1 MESGDSNGASHSKHG
16 DSTENEPVLE
26 QQEGE
31 KECVLDENREE
42 QPLHNGEELDKTLQE
57 SVGKKMNSIKKVR
70 GEEPPAP
77 TCSEIEGSAQIT
89 DILSTSVEYNES
101 TNDLSN
107 REERNTEEEVISEGD
122 FALVLLRT
130 QKKQYKAVCRIIKF
144 YNDNEASVLLLSP
157 INRLKN
163 VFVNADSYNKKIDI
177 NQVISKLP
185 QPLVF
190 GRSNKHRYQFP
201 LSIDL

>member
-1 MESGDSNGASHSKHG
+1 M
-16 DSTENEPVLE
+16 
-26 QQEGE
+26 
-31 KECVLDENREE
+31 
-42 QPLHNGEELDKTLQE
+42 
-57 SVGKKMNSIKKVR
+57 
-70 GEEPPAP
+70 
-77 TCSEIEGSAQIT
+77 
-89 DILSTSVEYNES
+89 VEYNES

-107 REERNTEEEVISEGD
+107 REERKTEEEVISEGD

-190 GRSNKHRYQFP
+190 GRSNKHHYQFP